1 MTFVATR
8 PHIAAV
14 SGLLT
19 AAGLTVLAGGTGDP
33 VAPCVVL
40 WPAPGMPTAR
50 TLADPT
56 GDLVVDVTTV
66 ACGSTAD
73 QAMWVADKITATLS
87 RAVPTVSGRQVMP
100 IWLLDS
106 TTVRRDDS
114 LAAPMFSAS
123 LTWRLRT
130 MPA

>member
-19 AAGLTVLAGGTGDP
+19 AAGLAVLAGGAGDP

-40 WPAPGMPTAR
+40 WPAPGTPTAR

-114 LAAPMFSAS
+114 LAAPTFSAS